1 MPQRFS
7 ITIMA
12 TWCTGSQHH
21 YACQYILAY
30 HVLHMF
36 KYSIHI
42 PVYLFHILSICQYM
56 FCICLC
62 ILCTYQ
68 CIFSICQYFLS
79 ICQYMPVYPQ
89 HNMSVY
95 ASISSAYVSICQYMF
110 VYSIHIPVLELLS
123 RKQIGSL
130 RMRLLL
136 SHINYLYQN
145 NSSVIRTQSHTQD
158 VKKLLA

>member
-1 MPQRFS
+1 MPQGFS

-21 YACQYILAY
+21 YARQYILAY
-30 HVLHMF
+30 HALHMF
-36 KYSIHI
+36 KYSMHI

-68 CIFSICQYFLS
+68 CIFSISQYIHS

-89 HNMSVY
+89 HMSV
-95 ASISSAYVSICQYMF
+95 YVSICQYMF